1 MNQRLPSLPMIVVA
15 SVLLL
20 LTGCTTRQGAKI
32 SPDTPLTVWQ
42 IRQVYTEGLAY
53 ESLED
58 YSRAIDRYEI
68 VRSRG
73 SNGNPWAP
81 RAHLRMAKIHHT
93 RLGDPERAVDLYR
106 SYLEQYPESGKHPEI
121 LLELG
126 EILQNQEDYDT
137 AARAY
142 QRLVDD
148 FAESSLVPEGY
159 YNLGEVRLKQ
169 KRYGEAIETLRRL
182 VEDYPETNL
191 ADGALFRMGRTYE
204 KWGKHEE
211 QLEVYQRLLE
221 DYPKSDLRE
230 YVLYLTVKTAREQDR
245 TDVAVRWA
253 DVYREEFP
261 DGEYISQVR
270 ELEASAPSS

>member
-1 MNQRLPSLPMIVVA
+1 MNQRLPSLSMIA
-15 SVLLL
+15 AVLLV
-20 LTGCTTRQGAKI
+20 LTGCTTRHAAKI

-42 IRQVYTEGLAY
+42 IRQIYTEGLAY

-73 SNGNPWAP
+73 FNGNPWAP
-81 RAHLRMAKIHHT
+81 RAHLRMAEIYHA
-93 RLGDPERAVDLYR
+93 RLGDPDRAIELYR
-106 SYLEQYPESGKHPEI
+106 SYLEQYPESREHPEI

-126 EILQNQEDYDT
+126 EILQGQEYYDS

-159 YNLGEVRLKQ
+159 YNLGEVRLNQ
-169 KRYGEAIETLRRL
+169 KRYGEAIEALERL
-182 VEDYPETNL
+182 VEDFPETNL
-191 ADGALFRMGRTYE
+191 VDGALFRMGRTYE
-204 KWGKHEE
+204 KWGKHDQ

-221 DYPKSDLRE
+221 DYPRSDLRE
-230 YVLYLTVKTAREQDR
+230 YVLYLTVKTAREQGR
-245 TDVAVRWA
+245 TDVALRWA

-270 ELEASAPSS
+270 ELEPSASSS